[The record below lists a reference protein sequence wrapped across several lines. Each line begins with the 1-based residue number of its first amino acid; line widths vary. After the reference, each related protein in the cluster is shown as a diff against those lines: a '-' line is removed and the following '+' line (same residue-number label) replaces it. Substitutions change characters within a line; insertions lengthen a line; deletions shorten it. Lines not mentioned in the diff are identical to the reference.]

1 MLKLPVVAAS
11 LPFLAIL
18 TPGTAAQSPDPAA
31 SWAARAKLD
40 EASPHATLQWQAV
53 GPRFCGGR
61 IESIATPANDPY
73 RLYVAPGSGNLFR
86 SADGGLTWT
95 PIFDHQPTHSIGCVE
110 VAPSNPD
117 VVWVGT
123 GEAHL
128 GGVSWNGVGVFRS
141 DDGGD
146 TWRPAGLERSRRIGK
161 IRAHPTDPSTA
172 WAAVIQGLDVQGT
185 AGKQPIS
192 GVWKTVDAGTKWT
205 QVLAASEGVVTI
217 DLVLDPGRPD
227 HLYAATWDRR
237 SGDGSAVHRSKDGG
251 TTWQRLEGG
260 LPRGSD
266 IERVAVDLC
275 RGQPR
280 TVYALTVD
288 RRKPG
293 EGRYG
298 VGGVV
303 YRSND
308 GGDSWTRCHE
318 GFVPT
323 YVGWDFCDV
332 KVDPVDP
339 ERLYVCGQE
348 LIVSTDGG
356 ATWRKVSERIRR
368 LLPFEDRLP
377 SGDQALHLD
386 AHELWIDPE
395 RPRRLLLGNDGGLFE
410 SLDGGDTWLHR
421 NTLPITELYTAFVD
435 EDPTG
440 AWPFRI
446 WIGTQ
451 DNGSLVGPPLPI
463 DDDGPDPWRH
473 VFLDR
478 WNGGDGFATRPD
490 PTDDDV
496 VYFEHQMGGMR
507 RKLRSGS
514 VLSGRDDKGIRPMGK
529 DLQFAWNTP
538 LFPSDHAP
546 TTLFTAAQFVF
557 RSPDRGDSW
566 TKISPDLGDGRALLA
581 LTESPREGGLLY
593 AGAGNGAVHVG
604 TPSGSEPDAWDWS
617 PTAKLPS
624 ARVADLYPSPHDA
637 DRIWVVHSARRPRV
651 SLSTDR
657 GKTWVDR
664 SAGLPEAETV
674 RAVLEDPRD
683 PKIVY
688 VGTDLGVCVSRDS
701 GATWESLSTT
711 LPTTPVM
718 DLAFHAGTNQ
728 LVAATHGRGVF
739 VLDVSGIR

>member
-1 MLKLPVVAAS
+1 MTKPSLLILAFALAGPSPLAAA
-11 LPFLAIL
+11 P
-18 TPGTAAQSPDPAA
+18 QSPDPHA
-31 SWAARAKLD
+31 SWSARSALD
-40 EASPHATLQWQAV
+40 ASSPFRELAWQAV

-61 IESIATPANDPY
+61 VESIAVPAQDPF

-86 SADGGLTWT
+86 SDDGGLTWT

-110 VAPSNPD
+110 VAPSDPD
-117 VVWVGT
+117 VLWVGT

-128 GGVSWNGVGVFRS
+128 GGVSWDGQGLFRS
-141 DDGGD
+141 DDGGT
-146 TWRPAGLERSRRIGK
+146 TWRTAGLGDARRIGK
-161 IRAHPTDPSTA
+161 VRAHPTDADTA
-172 WAAVIQGLDVQGT
+172 WVAVISGT
-185 AGKQPIS
+185 KEEHR
-192 GVWKTVDAGTKWT
+192 GVWKTTDAGASWT
-205 QVLAASEGVVTI
+205 RALETPEGVRVI
-217 DLVLDPGRPD
+217 DLVLDPAKPSD
-227 HLYAATWDRR
+227 LYAATWDPR
-237 SGDGSAVHRSKDGG
+237 SGDGSGVHRSRDGG
-251 TTWQRLEGG
+251 ATWERLAGG

-275 RGQPR
+275 RATPE
-280 TVYALTVD
+280 TVYTLTVD

-293 EGRYG
+293 DGRYG

-303 YRSND
+303 YRSD
-308 GGDSWTRCHE
+308 DRGETWRRCHAD
-318 GFVPT
+318 FVPT

-332 KVDPVDP
+332 KVDPLDP

-348 LIVSTDGG
+348 LVVSSDGG
-356 ATWRKVSERIRR
+356 KTWRKVRERIRR

-386 AHELWIDPE
+386 AHELWIDPV
-395 RPRRLLLGNDGGLFE
+395 RPKRLLLGNDGGLFE

-435 EDPTG
+435 EDPSG

-446 WIGTQ
+446 WVGSQ

-463 DDDGPDPWRH
+463 DHDGPDPWRH

-507 RKLRSGS
+507 RKRRSGS
-514 VLSGRDDKGIRPMGK
+514 VLSGRDDTSIRPRGK
-529 DLQFAWNTP
+529 ALQFAWNTP
-538 LFPSDHAP
+538 LFPSAHAP

-566 TKISPDLGDGRALLA
+566 TKISPDLRGGRALLA
-581 LTESPREGGLLY
+581 LVESPGVEGLLY
-593 AGAGNGAVHVG
+593 AGADSGAVHVG
-604 TPSGSEPDAWDWS
+604 TPSAGDAGSWS
-617 PTAKLPS
+617 WEATAKLPR
-624 ARVADLYPSPHDA
+624 ARVSDLFPSPREDG
-637 DRIWVVHSARRPRV
+637 RVWVTHTARRPRV
-651 SLSTDR
+651 HVSDDR
-657 GKTWVDR
+657 GKTWTDR
-664 SAGLPEAETV
+664 SGGLPEDETTW
-674 RAVLEDPRD
+674 AVLEDPRD

-688 VGTDLGVCVSRDS
+688 VGTDLGVCVTMDS
-701 GATWESLSTT
+701 GKTWHSLSTT
-711 LPTTPVM
+711 LPTTPVL
-718 DLAFHAGTNQ
+718 DLAFHAGTNH

-739 VLDVSGIR
+739 VLDVSSVR